1 MALNDVEHCEAC
13 QNHEDVVKA
22 VTDHM
27 PDEDQL
33 YDLAEVFKVFGD
45 STRIKILYVLFEAEL
60 CVCDIAQLLNM
71 TQSAISHQLR
81 ILKQNRLVKNRR
93 DGKSVFYSLADGHV
107 KTIISRSSEKAV
119 LLQRIFYIR
128 RNKTMK
134 KKFKLMD
141 LDCANCAAKM
151 EDAIKKIDGV
161 NDATVSFMMQKLTLD
176 ADDDRFDEIL
186 KEAAEICKKVEPDC
200 KIVM

>member
-1 MALNDVEHCEAC
+1 MALYDVEHCEAC
-13 QNHEDVVKA
+13 QIHEDVVKA

-93 DGKSVFYSLADGHV
+93 DGKSVFYSLADSHV
-107 KTIISRSSEKAV
+107 KTIIS
-119 LLQRIFYIR
+119 QG
-128 RNKTMK
+128 
-134 KKFKLMD
+134 
-141 LDCANCAAKM
+141 M
-151 EDAIKKIDGV
+151 EHI
-161 NDATVSFMMQKLTLD
+161 Q
-176 ADDDRFDEIL
+176 E
-186 KEAAEICKKVEPDC
+186 
-200 KIVM
+200 

>member
-13 QNHEDVVKA
+13 QIHEDVVKA

-45 STRIKILYVLFEAEL
+45 STRIKILYVQFEAEL

-107 KTIISRSSEKAV
+107 KTIIS
-119 LLQRIFYIR
+119 QG
-128 RNKTMK
+128 
-134 KKFKLMD
+134 
-141 LDCANCAAKM
+141 M
-151 EDAIKKIDGV
+151 EHI
-161 NDATVSFMMQKLTLD
+161 Q
-176 ADDDRFDEIL
+176 E
-186 KEAAEICKKVEPDC
+186 
-200 KIVM
+200 